1 MGGNLSKAE
10 KFLPHSS
17 YFNVPV
23 LHYLQQVVKANI
35 KFSKLT
41 ILTVVLIFGLSSSEI
56 AASPQLSS
64 MSDLQ
69 QSPNPD
75 KPIEAD
81 VSFFI
86 DNLSDIDLN
95 SGSYKIVGQMVVEWR
110 DPRLAFTPDPFHPN
124 RPRELNADAA
134 SELLRQIWQPVF
146 EISNERQERT
156 TGVVSLTVWPDGR
169 IRYYEKFDSVPNF
182 RSNLI
187 FYPYGTIDLNLV
199 MTGFLQNRS
208 ELVYNLKAFE
218 FQDPTKPDDFIHGH
232 WSFIS
237 MDAEELPAKRS
248 DDRSVDYSQI
258 HFKVKLDHESIQAGA
273 LMIFVPLIVI
283 FIATSCL
290 LWLDHAHSGPR
301 LEGTIAL
308 ILTTVALKYALS
320 EEIPSLHY
328 MTMTDLLMIE
338 TIILI
343 LVSFVLSVIY
353 FWLYEERSQ
362 LVADKFNQIVRLFYP
377 IAFVSV
383 IAVSIFVFEV
393 VSKA

>member
-1 MGGNLSKAE
+1 
-10 KFLPHSS
+10 
-17 YFNVPV
+17 
-23 LHYLQQVVKANI
+23 
-35 KFSKLT
+35 
-41 ILTVVLIFGLSSSEI
+41 
-56 AASPQLSS
+56 
-64 MSDLQ
+64 
-69 QSPNPD
+69 
-75 KPIEAD
+75 
-81 VSFFI
+81 
-86 DNLSDIDLN
+86 
-95 SGSYKIVGQMVVEWR
+95 
-110 DPRLAFTPDPFHPN
+110 
-124 RPRELNADAA
+124 
-134 SELLRQIWQPVF
+134 
-146 EISNERQERT
+146 
-156 TGVVSLTVWPDGR
+156 
-169 IRYYEKFDSVPNF
+169 
-182 RSNLI
+182 
-187 FYPYGTIDLNLV
+187 
-199 MTGFLQNRS
+199 
-208 ELVYNLKAFE
+208 
-218 FQDPTKPDDFIHGH
+218 
-232 WSFIS
+232 
-237 MDAEELPAKRS
+237 
-248 DDRSVDYSQI
+248 
-258 HFKVKLDHESIQAGA
+258 
-273 LMIFVPLIVI
+273 MIFVPLIVI

>member
-1 MGGNLSKAE
+1 MGGNLLKAD
-10 KFLPHSS
+10 KFLRRSR

-23 LHYLQQVVKANI
+23 LQYLQQVVKANI

-56 AASPQLSS
+56 AASPKLSLT
-64 MSDLQ
+64 SDLQ
-69 QSPNPD
+69 QSPDPD

-110 DPRLAFTPDPFHPN
+110 DPRLAFTPDPFHPS

-187 FYPYGTIDLNLV
+187 FYPYGTIDLDLV

-218 FQDPTKPDDFIHGH
+218 FQDHTKPDDFIHGH

-320 EEIPSLHY
+320 EEIPSLRY

-353 FWLYEERSQ
+353 FWLHEERSQ
-362 LVADKFNQIVRLFYP
+362 LVAGRFNQIVRVFYP
-377 IAFVSV
+377 IACVSV
-383 IAVSIFVFEV
+383 LALSIFVFSL
-393 VSKA
+393 VSKT